1 MMAEPI
7 RVAQVMGYMNGGGV
21 ESVVMNYYRHI
32 DREKVQFDF
41 IVCRGSVGIPKEE
54 IESLGG
60 RIFVVP
66 NYSRIIE
73 FHRAI
78 FQLCRE
84 NSWAIVHSHLN
95 ALSVFPLHAAMKAG
109 VDCRIAHSH
118 STGNP
123 IEGLRYLVKIT
134 LRRLS
139 RRYSTHCFACSRHA
153 GDWLFGKNS
162 KYEVIYNAID
172 CDQFRY
178 SPDIRKE
185 IRQELGIHE
194 HVQVIGHI
202 GRFCQQKNQ
211 AYLLDLLQAILAER
225 KDVLLMM
232 IGDGDDKPA
241 VAAEVKYRN
250 LDEHIIILPNT
261 KEIWRYYQ
269 AFDIFVLP
277 SLYEGLGMVAIEAQL
292 AGLPCILSDNVPR
305 SASLGGRTVYLPL
318 DDGQRWRDQL
328 SHFMDEG
335 ASRTAVGV
343 ESSGMRNYDINRQ
356 AVALAKRYQSYVGR

>member
-1 MMAEPI
+1 MFE
-7 RVAQVMGYMNGGGV
+7 
-21 ESVVMNYYRHI
+21 
-32 DREKVQFDF
+32 
-41 IVCRGSVGIPKEE
+41 
-54 IESLGG
+54 
-60 RIFVVP
+60 
-66 NYSRIIE
+66 
-73 FHRAI
+73 
-78 FQLCRE
+78 
-84 NSWAIVHSHLN
+84 
-95 ALSVFPLHAAMKAG
+95 
-109 VDCRIAHSH
+109 
-118 STGNP
+118 
-123 IEGLRYLVKIT
+123 
-134 LRRLS
+134 
-139 RRYSTHCFACSRHA
+139 
-153 GDWLFGKNS
+153 NS

-261 KEIWRYYQ
+261 TEIWRYYQ

-292 AGLPCILSDNVPR
+292 AGLPCILSDNVR
-305 SASLGGRTVYLPL
+305 VALPL
-318 DDGQRWRDQL
+318 
-328 SHFMDEG
+328 G
-335 ASRTAVGV
+335 AYSVSAPR
-343 ESSGMRNYDINRQ
+343 
-356 AVALAKRYQSYVGR
+356 